1 MIYGKDAIIY
11 YIIYTANFMI
21 NKKNLPLYIALA
33 VPVLMI
39 ILVAAFI
46 YLPGIGQ
53 KPKYNFVYMSGN
65 NVYDYSYNNYGYSVQ
80 NGHAVYIPQPVNNLT
95 NPPQNQAQPQFY
107 LYDTSKNEATSLT
120 FEQVQTYNLDPTN
133 TSQDG
138 YTVQQGN
145 GGGGDLFFGS
155 TPSDYNSWFI
165 KGHNRSVKL
174 NLKTV
179 SSTYSYYNFRFLG
192 WVK

>member
-1 MIYGKDAIIY
+1 
-11 YIIYTANFMI
+11 MI

-65 NVYDYSYNNYGYSVQ
+65 NIYDYGYSSYGYSVQ
-80 NGHAVYIPQPVNNLT
+80 NGHVIYTPQPAT
-95 NPPQNQAQPQFY
+95 NSPAVPPQSQTPPQFY
-107 LYDTSKNEATSLT
+107 LYDTAKNQATELT
-120 FEQVQTYNLDPTN
+120 LQQAQGYNLDPTN
-133 TSQDG
+133 TSSDG
-138 YTVQQGN
+138 YTIQQGN
-145 GGGGDLFFGS
+145 GGGSDLFFGG

-165 KGHNRSVKL
+165 KGHNRSWKL
-174 NLKTV
+174 NLKMV
-179 SSTYSYYNFRFLG
+179 SSTYNYYNFRFLG